1 MVRPQVSVCS
11 QCDCKWLSNFINF
24 ACPLCIAVHDYIT
37 TSQRVTFPP
46 TVTSQTVM
54 VSIVD
59 DNVVESMEQF
69 TALLSV
75 SAGQSGVGLGVDTA
89 TVNIIDDG
97 DGKFLCS
104 SDYHVLHLCIFL
116 FICDDCKLIVV

>member
-1 MVRPQVSVCS
+1 M
-11 QCDCKWLSNFINF
+11 
-24 ACPLCIAVHDYIT
+24 
-37 TSQRVTFPP
+37 
-46 TVTSQTVM
+46 VTSQTVM

-75 SAGQSGVGLGVDTA
+75 PAGQSGVGLGVDTA
-89 TVNIIDDG
+89 TVNIIDG

-104 SDYHVLHLCIFL
+104 SDYHVMHLGVFL
-116 FICDDCKLIVV
+116 FIYDGCKLIIV

>member
-1 MVRPQVSVCS
+1 MFVYDVTVNGCPI
-11 QCDCKWLSNFINF
+11 LSIF
-24 ACPLCIAVHDYIT
+24 CPLCIAVQDYIT

-54 VSIVD
+54 VSILD

-75 SAGQSGVGLGVDTA
+75 PAGQSGVGLGVDTA
-89 TVNIIDDG
+89 TVNIIDG
-97 DGKFLCS
+97 DGKFL
-104 SDYHVLHLCIFL
+104 L
-116 FICDDCKLIVV
+116 

>member
-24 ACPLCIAVHDYIT
+24 ACPLCIAVQDYVS

-75 SAGQSGVGLGVDTA
+75 PAGQSGVGLGVDTA
-89 TVNIIDDG
+89 TVNIIDA

-104 SDYHVLHLCIFL
+104 SDYHVMHLGVFL
-116 FICDDCKLIVV
+116 FICDGCKLIVE